1 MDNPSRLPT
10 TPPAQHQV
18 KRGDKNVFIEQ
29 HDIEP
34 CDDDGRLICR
44 QSDPYPVRKL
54 QERYRNKR
62 TNDVLPKP
70 DKLIS
75 YRHGSP
81 VDINEHSD
89 LESARTDQMQRI
101 RASQPLSE
109 LQILS
114 PTAESVPLRDDFPY
128 LYLFLE

>member
-10 TPPAQHQV
+10 TPQAQHQV

-34 CDDDGRLICR
+34 CDHDGRLICR

-62 TNDVLPKP
+62 TNDVVPKP

-75 YRHGSP
+75 YRQTKLVG
-81 VDINEHSD
+81 
-89 LESARTDQMQRI
+89 LL
-101 RASQPLSE
+101 SQPGA
-109 LQILS
+109 
-114 PTAESVPLRDDFPY
+114 PNLRIWTRQH
-128 LYLFLE
+128 